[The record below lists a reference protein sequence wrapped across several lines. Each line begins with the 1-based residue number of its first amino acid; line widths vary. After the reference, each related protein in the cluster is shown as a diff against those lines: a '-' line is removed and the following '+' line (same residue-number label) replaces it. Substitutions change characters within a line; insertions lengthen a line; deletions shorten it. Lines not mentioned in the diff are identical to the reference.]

1 MASYRTLL
9 QVDLPHDYFLSRGG
23 VVFEA
28 QSAADQASLTSLYAI
43 KDFLEVFPD
52 EQTLLQLA
60 GQKMIFR
67 ANAGGFVVAV
77 QIDPTA
83 VGVRPLIPSGNDL
96 VLRFALKVN
105 DARFA
110 NYTELGPDTTGFYR
124 FGNDSQNEVA
134 GTCFLTRQIGPF
146 VASRAYTAGETYSQA
161 SGTTFN
167 LFVAIRDT
175 GPAATPVAADWLR
188 VAADTWNAATTYQ
201 AGSIVLSNNQL
212 FKALV
217 NGPGADLTNATQW
230 QLVGTLGNQYAT
242 AGDAITAVSGLFNLD
257 ITSAALAAATV
268 RMFLGSATTPAVDQA
283 FIATQGNLGQVQVD
297 LRGLATGRYR
307 VQVLDGTLTPVAAG
321 PGFVYVAPE
330 AITGGWFG
338 VVEIVAGSGD
348 FALFNADGTLRAP
361 HYVLRFLNRAS
372 FWRYIFPAA
381 QAVGSG
387 ATVAPEGS
395 DGRNLVTTTVRPLTR
410 FGAGALLQADNP
422 ATTTVSEEVPLPA
435 PDINLVRRQNA
446 QWYSEI
452 NIPNINLGP

>member
-1 MASYRTLL
+1 MISYRTLL
-9 QVDLPHDYFLSRGG
+9 QVDLSHDYFLSRGN

-28 QSAADQASLTSLYAI
+28 QSAADQSSLTALYSVA
-43 KDFLEVFPD
+43 DFLEIFPD
-52 EQTLLQLA
+52 SQTSARLA

-83 VGVRPLIPSGNDL
+83 AAALPLVPSGTDL
-96 VLRFALKVN
+96 VLRFALKMK

-110 NYTELGPDTTGFYR
+110 NYTELGPGTPGFYR

-134 GTCFLTRQIGPF
+134 GICFLTRRVAAF
-146 VASRAYTAGETYSQA
+146 DASRAYTAGETYSQA

-175 GPAATPVAADWLR
+175 GPAAAPVAADWLR
-188 VAADTWNAATTYQ
+188 VPADTWSASTTYQ

-217 NGPGADLTNATQW
+217 NGPGTDLTNTTQW
-230 QLVGTLGNQYAT
+230 QPVGTLGNQYAT
-242 AGDAITAVSGLFNLD
+242 AGDAIAAVSGLFDLD
-257 ITSAALAAATV
+257 LSSAALAAATV
-268 RMFLGSATTPAVDQA
+268 RMFAASATTPAVDQA
-283 FIATQGNLGQVQVD
+283 FVAPQGNLGQVQVD
-297 LRGLATGRYR
+297 LRGLAPGLYR

-321 PGFVYVAPE
+321 PSSVYVSSE
-330 AITGGWFG
+330 ATVQGWLG
-338 VVEIVAGSGD
+338 VVEIGVGSGD

-361 HYVLRFLNRAS
+361 QYVLRFLNRAT
-372 FWRYIFPAA
+372 FWRYIFPAV

-387 ATVAPEGS
+387 ATVAPEGT
-395 DGRNLVTTTVRPLTR
+395 DGRNLVSTAVRPLTR
-410 FGAGALLQADNP
+410 FGAGALLQADDP

-452 NIPNINLGP
+452 NVPNITLGP